1 MHEKLTSKGSQVGF
15 DMAPVDSMDV
25 NSYEFTA
32 IRGLQA
38 RSAYYVIMVPLKL
51 VSRLFRFDDDAMP
64 VQLRA
69 QRVLNKARIPA
80 IARYITDHPDE
91 YILSSL
97 CACVDGDMAF
107 EPAAKEGPLR
117 AVGKLRIGMSATIL
131 INDGQHRR
139 AAIEDAIKA
148 RPFLG
153 DETVSVV
160 VFADQGLRRSQQM
173 FADLNMHAV
182 RPTRSIR
189 LLYNHRDEL
198 ARLTRAVV
206 EAIPLFRELTDL
218 ERTSISNRSTK
229 LFTLSSFHQAT
240 ALLIG
245 KAKSGTVTEE
255 DTRLAIDFWTAVVDN
270 MRDWQRAAS
279 GEVSAAELRRD
290 YIHSHGIALLA
301 IGGAGAQL
309 VATHPSDWRTRLAKL
324 KALDWSRSNS
334 ELWEGRALHAGVI
347 NKSKVSVA
355 LATNIVIRALGLR
368 LSSDAVA
375 VESRAGISTRPRKVA
390 A

>member
-1 MHEKLTSKGSQVGF
+1 
-15 DMAPVDSMDV
+15 MAPVDSMDV

-51 VSRLFRFDDDAMP
+51 VSRLFRFDDEAMP
-64 VQLRA
+64 APLRA
-69 QRVLNKARIPA
+69 QRVLNKVRIPA

-97 CACVDGDMAF
+97 CACVDGDMTF
-107 EPAAKEGPLR
+107 EPAAEEGPLR

-139 AAIEDAIKA
+139 AAIEEAIKA

-198 ARLTRAVV
+198 ARLTRGVIEAV
-206 EAIPLFRELTDL
+206 PLFNGLTDL
-218 ERTSISNRSTK
+218 EHTSISNRSTK
-229 LFTLSSFHQAT
+229 LFTLSSLHQAT
-240 ALLIG
+240 AQLIG
-245 KAKSGTVTEE
+245 KATSGTIDES
-255 DTRLAIDFWTAVVDN
+255 DQALAISFWNAVTKH
-270 MRDWQRAAS
+270 MPDWQRAAS
-279 GEVSAAELRRD
+279 GQVAAAELRRD
-290 YIHSHGIALLA
+290 FIHAHGIALLA
-301 IGGAGAQL
+301 IGGAGGQL
-309 VATHPSDWRTRLAKL
+309 VATHPKDWESKL
-324 KALDWSRSNS
+324 KKLEELDWSRSNS

-347 NKSKVSVA
+347 NKSKVNVA
-355 LATNIVIRALGLR
+355 LTTNVVAKALGLR
-368 LSSDAVA
+368 LTADALA
-375 VESRAGISTRPRKVA
+375 LEAKAGFSTPRGKVA